1 MADVGADINKKL
13 REWIDAN
20 IPSFLLSLNDKL
32 EDPEE
37 GADWEIPMVDD
48 YALIFSVNDLADGYG
63 GVFMVHDAKVPH
75 YRLQGLIQAAL

>member
-1 MADVGADINKKL
+1 
-13 REWIDAN
+13 
-20 IPSFLLSLNDKL
+20 
-32 EDPEE
+32 
-37 GADWEIPMVDD
+37 MVDD